1 MAVAIV
7 YLGLLLA
14 LVGMV
19 SVAKPLRFLVVRTRL
34 AGAGVLLLGL
44 LIAAAGAALP
54 APLLALSG
62 ERALLDEFVPAC
74 QFREVHE
81 IRIRAPAEAVFG
93 AVKSVTAREIRFFRL
108 LTWLRSPRLTRAREN
123 ILAAP
128 PDRPLLDVAL
138 QSGFLLLAEDPPR
151 ELVFGT
157 LLCGRLPRVSRP
169 EPRDFTEFDRP
180 GFCKAAMNFRLRD
193 EGGGWVR
200 LTTETRVLAFDASAR
215 RRFAAYWR
223 VISPGSAFI
232 RRMWLD
238 AVKRRA
244 EDARLAC
251 ADGLAVFT
259 RPVDSALRDFEAAA
273 AAPGAPGSVRAAES
287 VLSRATLARER
298 LETGLAEPACVASRR
313 EILVYLNHLTLGFQA
328 WLSLGSRSPKD
339 SADLASII
347 RRARAHQARAF
358 TSARSRADRAAVGRP
373 PRLPVGSG
381 TT

>member
-19 SVAKPLRFLVVRTRL
+19 SVAKPLRFLGVRTRV
-34 AGAGVLLLGL
+34 AGAGMLFLGL
-44 LIAAAGAALP
+44 LVAAAGAALP
-54 APLLALSG
+54 APLLALPG
-62 ERALLDEFVPAC
+62 ERELLDEFVPAC

-81 IRIRAPAEAVFG
+81 IRIHAPAEAVFG

-200 LTTETRVLAFDASAR
+200 LATETRVLALDASAR

-244 EDARLAC
+244 EDALLAC
-251 ADGLAVFT
+251 ADGFAVFT
-259 RPVDSALRDFEAAA
+259 HPVDSALRDFEAAA
-273 AAPGAPGSVRAAES
+273 AAPGAAGSMRAAES
-287 VLSRATLARER
+287 VLAKATLAREK
-298 LETGLAEPACVASRR
+298 LETGAAEPACVASRR
-313 EILVYLNHLTLGFQA
+313 EILVYLNHLSLGFQA

-339 SADLASII
+339 SADLVAII

-358 TSARSRADRAAVGRP
+358 TSGRSRADRAGVGNT
-373 PRLPVGSG
+373 PRLPGGSG
-381 TT
+381 TM

>member
-14 LVGMV
+14 LVGIV
-19 SVAKPLRFLVVRTRL
+19 SVAKPLKFVGVRTRL
-34 AGAGVLLLGL
+34 AGAGIL
-44 LIAAAGAALP
+44 LIGLVVAAAGAALP
-54 APLLALSG
+54 APLLALPG

-81 IRIRAPAEAVFG
+81 IRIRAPAEAVFR
-93 AVKSVTAREIRFFRL
+93 AVQAVTAREIRFFRL
-108 LTWLRSPRLTRAREN
+108 LTWLRAPRLTRTREN
-123 ILAAP
+123 ILAP
-128 PDRPLLDVAL
+128 PADRPLLDVAL
-138 QSGFLLLAEDPPR
+138 HSGFLMLAEDPPR

-157 LLCGRLPRVSRP
+157 LLCGRLPRGSRP
-169 EPRDFTEFDRP
+169 KPRDFAEFDRP

-200 LTTETRVLAFDASAR
+200 LTTETRVFALDASAR
-215 RRFAAYWR
+215 TRFAAYWR

-244 EDARLAC
+244 EDALLSC
-251 ADGLAVFT
+251 EDGLAAFT
-259 RPVDSALRDFEAAA
+259 RPVDSALSDFEAAA
-273 AAPGAPGSVRAAES
+273 AAPGAPGSLPAAQS
-287 VLSRATLARER
+287 VLAEARLAREK
-298 LETGLAEPACVASRR
+298 LETGAAEPACVASRR
-313 EILVYLNHLTLGFQA
+313 EILIYLNHLTLGFAA
-328 WLSLGSRSPKD
+328 WLSSGSRSPKD

-358 TSARSRADRAAVGRP
+358 TSARSRADRAAVGST

-381 TT
+381 RT

>member
-1 MAVAIV
+1 MAVAVV
-7 YLGLLLA
+7 YLGLILA
-14 LVGMV
+14 LVGIV
-19 SVAKPLRFLVVRTRL
+19 SVAKPLRFLGVRTRWG
-34 AGAGVLLLGL
+34 GARILLLGL
-44 LIAAAGAALP
+44 VVAAAGAVLP
-54 APLLALSG
+54 APLLSLPG
-62 ERALLDEFVPAC
+62 ERGLLDEFVPAS

-81 IRIRAPAEAVFG
+81 IRIHAPAEAVFG

-108 LTWLRSPRLTRAREN
+108 LTWLRSPRLTSAREN

-128 PDRPLLDVAL
+128 ADRPLLDVAL

-169 EPRDFTEFDRP
+169 EPRDFAEFDRP

-200 LTTETRVLAFDASAR
+200 LTTETRVLALDASAR

-238 AVKRRA
+238 AVRRRA
-244 EDARLAC
+244 EDTLLSC
-251 ADGLAVFT
+251 VDGLAVFT
-259 RPVDSALRDFEAAA
+259 RPVDSALRNFEAAA
-273 AAPGAPGSVRAAES
+273 AAPGAAGSVRAAES
-287 VLSRATLARER
+287 VLSRARLAREK
-298 LETGLAEPACVASRR
+298 LETGAAEPACIGSRR

-347 RRARAHQARAF
+347 RRARAHQARAL
-358 TSARSRADRAAVGRP
+358 TSARFRAGRAAAGST
-373 PRLPVGSG
+373 PRLPRGSR

>member
-1 MAVAIV
+1 MAVALV
-7 YLGLLLA
+7 DLGLFLC
-14 LVGMV
+14 LVGIV
-19 SVAKPLRFLVVRTRL
+19 SVAKPLRFLRVRTRV
-34 AGAGVLLLGL
+34 AGAGIL
-44 LIAAAGAALP
+44 LIGLVVAAAGAALP
-54 APLLALSG
+54 APLLALPG
-62 ERALLDEFVPAC
+62 ERALLDEFVPGC

-81 IRIRAPAEAVFG
+81 IRIHAPAEAVFR
-93 AVKSVTAREIRFFRL
+93 AVKSVTAREIRFFRF
-108 LTWLRSPRLTRAREN
+108 LTWLRSPRLTRTRED

-138 QSGFLLLAEDPPR
+138 RSGFLLLAEDPPR

-157 LLCGRLPRVSRP
+157 LLCGRLPRISRP
-169 EPRDFTEFDRP
+169 EPRDFAEFDRP

-200 LTTETRVLAFDASAR
+200 LSTETRVLALDASAR

-251 ADGLAVFT
+251 EDGLAVFT
-259 RPVDSALRDFEAAA
+259 RPVDFALRDFESAAA
-273 AAPGAPGSVRAAES
+273 ASGGGRSVEAAES
-287 VLSRATLARER
+287 VLAEARLARER
-298 LETGLAEPACVASRR
+298 LETGAAEPACIASRR

-347 RRARAHQARAF
+347 RRARAHRQRAL
-358 TSARSRADRAAVGRP
+358 TSGRSLADRAADRSR
-373 PRLPVGSG
+373 PRLPRGSG
-381 TT
+381 TV

>member
-1 MAVAIV
+1 MAVVIV

-19 SVAKPLRFLVVRTRL
+19 SVAKPLRFLGVRTRR
-34 AGAGVLLLGL
+34 AGAGIFVLGL
-44 LIAAAGAALP
+44 LVAAAGAALP
-54 APLLALSG
+54 APLLALSE
-62 ERALLDEFVPAC
+62 ERGLLDEFVPDC
-74 QFREVHE
+74 QFRESHAV
-81 IRIRAPAEAVFG
+81 RIHAPAEAVFR
-93 AVKSVTAREIRFFRL
+93 AVRSVTAGEIRFFRL

-123 ILAAP
+123 ILAP
-128 PDRPLLDVAL
+128 PADRPLLDVAL
-138 QSGFLLLAEDPPR
+138 RSGFLLLAEDPPR

-180 GFCKAAMNFRLRD
+180 GFCKVAMNFRLRD

-200 LTTETRVLAFDASAR
+200 LTTETRVFALDASAR

-244 EDARLAC
+244 EDARMAC
-251 ADGLAVFT
+251 ADALVVFT
-259 RPVDSALRDFEAAA
+259 RPVDRALLEFESAA
-273 AAPGAPGSVRAAES
+273 AAPGAQGSVRAAES
-287 VLSRATLARER
+287 VLVEARLAREK
-298 LETGLAEPACVASRR
+298 LETGGAAEPACVASRS
-313 EILVYLNHLTLGFQA
+313 EVLVYLNHLTLGFQA

-339 SADLASII
+339 SADLAAII
-347 RRARAHQARAF
+347 RRARAHEARAF
-358 TSARSRADRAAVGRP
+358 TSSRSRAGRAAAGGTPRP
-373 PRLPVGSG
+373 PGGS
-381 TT
+381 

>member
-1 MAVAIV
+1 MAVAVV
-7 YLGLLLA
+7 YLGLILA
-14 LVGMV
+14 FVGII
-19 SVAKPLRFLVVRTRL
+19 SVAKPLKFLRVRTRL
-34 AGAGVLLLGL
+34 AGAGVLLFGL
-44 LIAAAGAALP
+44 LVAAAGAALP
-54 APLLALSG
+54 APLLALPG
-62 ERALLDEFVPAC
+62 EPALLDEFVPAC

-81 IRIRAPAEAVFG
+81 IRIHASAEAVFR
-93 AVKSVTAREIRFFRL
+93 AVRSVTAREIRFFRL

-138 QSGFLLLAEDPPR
+138 QSGFLLLAEDRPR

-169 EPRDFTEFDRP
+169 EPRDFAGFDRP
-180 GFCKAAMNFRLRD
+180 SFCKAAMNFRLRD

-200 LTTETRVLAFDASAR
+200 LTTETRVFALDASAR

-251 ADGLAVFT
+251 ADGLGGFT
-259 RPVDSALRDFEAAA
+259 RPVDSALRDFEAAV
-273 AAPGAPGSVRAAES
+273 AAPGGRGSVEAAEA
-287 VLSRATLARER
+287 VLAEARLARER
-298 LETGLAEPACVASRR
+298 MEDGAAEPACVASRR

-339 SADLASII
+339 SAELASII

-358 TSARSRADRAAVGRP
+358 TSAWSRADRAAARST
-373 PRLPVGSG
+373 PRLPCGSR
-381 TT
+381 TA

>member
-7 YLGLLLA
+7 YLGLVLA
-14 LVGMV
+14 LFGMV
-19 SVAKPLRFLVVRTRL
+19 SVAKPLNFLGVRTRW
-34 AGAGVLLLGL
+34 AGAGILLVGL
-44 LIAAAGAALP
+44 MVAAVGAALP
-54 APLLALSG
+54 APLLALPG
-62 ERALLDEFVPAC
+62 ERALIDEFVPAC

-81 IRIRAPAEAVFG
+81 IRIQAPAEAVFR

-138 QSGFLLLAEDPPR
+138 RSGFLMLAEDPPR

-200 LTTETRVLAFDASAR
+200 LTTETRVFALDASAR

-273 AAPGAPGSVRAAES
+273 AAPGAADSVRAAES
-287 VLSRATLARER
+287 VLSEARLAREK
-298 LETGLAEPACVASRR
+298 LETGAAEPACVASRR

-339 SADLASII
+339 SADLVAII
-347 RRARAHQARAF
+347 RRARAHRARAF
-358 TSARSRADRAAVGRP
+358 ASGRSRADRAAVGGT
-373 PRLPVGSG
+373 PRLPRGSG
-381 TT
+381 TA